1 MANGP
6 VHGSLANLLNNEKKD
21 AVVSDCCTLI
31 DDEVADKRGR
41 SPGSPSKR
49 VSAPSRV
56 SSRGSCARSSATSSL
71 RFART
76 LDPIYQEAKS
86 QGKPVASY
94 FVTNSGR
101 VADALLSITDSKANS
116 AKSGVVKGTYDKLR
130 PSAKKHV
137 ESAVRVSARSSKNR
151 RSE

>member
-6 VHGSLANLLNNEKKD
+6 VMGSLADLLNNEKKD

-31 DDEVADKRGR
+31 DDEARQGGLMGSQQSGLRRRQGDK
-41 SPGSPSKR
+41 PGFVRTVVGDLLPE
-49 VSAPSRV
+49 
-56 SSRGSCARSSATSSL
+56 
-71 RFART
+71 FART

-101 VADALLSITDSKANS
+101 VADALSITDSKANS

-137 ESAVRVSARSSKNR
+137 ESAVPRTRQGR
-151 RSE
+151 RKIRRLT

>member
-6 VHGSLANLLNNEKKD
+6 VMGSLADLLNNEKKD

-31 DDEVADKRGR
+31 DDEVADKGGLTGLAIKAGFGAVKGIK
-41 SPGSPSKR
+41 PGFVRTVVGDLLPE
-49 VSAPSRV
+49 
-56 SSRGSCARSSATSSL
+56 
-71 RFART
+71 FART

-137 ESAVRVSARSSKNR
+137 ESAVPRLGKVVEKYDV
-151 RSE
+151 